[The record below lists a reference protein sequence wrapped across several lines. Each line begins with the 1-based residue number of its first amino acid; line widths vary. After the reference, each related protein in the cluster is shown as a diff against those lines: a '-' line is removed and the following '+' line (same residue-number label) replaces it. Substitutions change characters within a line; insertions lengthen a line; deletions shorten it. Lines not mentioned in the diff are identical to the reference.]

1 MVSLVAENIELL
13 KELDIILD
21 ELTQSSVDVSSK
33 IAGTFRALG
42 AVGALWMLFREYK
55 SGMDDYSAEKL
66 FAFFKWFALVLV
78 LLAYNPMTNFI
89 HRSTNYLAYELLSG
103 AQYDPEEMA
112 KTSLEEIDAIFRDRK
127 SENQSNQEVFLEEIQ
142 EIARKEGVFGTDEI
156 VQRGGELIKRNLIGE
171 ILGFESIFAKLQYKL
186 LHGVINFFLT
196 FGIVV
201 LKFFA
206 KGLLYVLIAL
216 GPLSIFLSFFP
227 GFESSF
233 LFWLKRL
240 INVSMWIPI
249 GTLFQFFINKI
260 YNALAIKAIEGTAN
274 FTVGNSMEDNVLAYL
289 TVGGILSILALVNMI
304 MTPMISNW
312 LVQAA
317 ASSVA
322 SKGKRKM
329 MDTAKKTSTVIRKTI
344 TKGA

>member
-1 MVSLVAENIELL
+1 MIALLAEHIELL
-13 KELDIILD
+13 KELDIILED
-21 ELTQSSVDVSSK
+21 LTQSSVDVSSK
-33 IAGTFRALG
+33 ITTTFRALG

-55 SGMDDYSAEKL
+55 SGMDDYSAEKF
-66 FAFFKWFALVLV
+66 FAFFKWMGLFFV
-78 LLAYNPMTNFI
+78 LLAYGPMTNFI
-89 HRSTNYLAYELLSG
+89 HTSTNYLAYELLSG
-103 AQYDPEEMA
+103 ANYDPDEMA
-112 KTSLEEIDAIFRDRK
+112 NSSLAEIDAIFREK
-127 SENQSNQEVFLEEIQ
+127 KTENQSSQEGILNDIK
-142 EIARKEGVFGTDEI
+142 EIAREEGVWGTGE
-156 VQRGGELIKRNLIGE
+156 VLGLGGELVKKGIIGD
-171 ILGFESIFAKLQYKL
+171 ILNFESVFAKMQYKM
-186 LHGVINFFLT
+186 LHGVINFFMT

-206 KGLLYVLIAL
+206 KGLTYVLIAL

-227 GFESSF
+227 GFETSF

-260 YNALAIKAIEGTAN
+260 YNSLAIKAIQGTAD
-274 FTVGNSMEDNVLAYL
+274 FTTGDSMEDNVLTYL
-289 TVGGILSILALVNMI
+289 TIGGILSLLALVNMV

-317 ASSVA
+317 ASQVA

-329 MDTAKKTSTVIRKTI
+329 MDTAKKTGMVIRKTI
-344 TKGA
+344 TKGI